1 VALNILQIA
10 ARLTLLREA
19 LGLNQAAFCREAEIA
34 PNQWNQYETGKR
46 PITLPVAA
54 KLKERYGASLDWIY
68 LGDSAGIPRA
78 LFEKLFPAKRKP
90 RREAALPLRAE
101 QNGEDRRR

>member
-1 VALNILQIA
+1 MALNIPQIA

-19 LGLNQAAFCREAEIA
+19 LDLNQADFCREAEIA
-34 PNQWNQYETGKR
+34 PNQWNQFETGKR
-46 PITLPVAA
+46 QITLRVAA
-54 KLKERYGASLDWIY
+54 KLKERYGASLDWVY
-68 LGDSAGIPRA
+68 LGDSAGIPRR

-90 RREAALPLRAE
+90 RREAALPMHAE